1 MSNEVMEE
9 QKLMERIKHGDEA
22 AFEELVK
29 KYKNKV
35 TNYLFRLTRDY
46 ERAVDLAQETF
57 IRVFFKAKKYRPIAP
72 VSSWI
77 FTIASNLAK
86 TELKRMKRRNY
97 VPVEDVYNQYDQ
109 GIAIEDSHEED
120 RMVKR
125 MKRALQNLDARYRIP
140 VVLKDLE
147 GFSQEE
153 IAEILKIPLGTIK
166 ARISRGR
173 NRLKKEMNKIN
184 SMNLHRQE
192 NYQEMENERT

>member
-1 MSNEVMEE
+1 MGSEVMEDQE
-9 QKLMERIKHGDEA
+9 LMERIKHGDEP
-22 AFEELVK
+22 AFEELVR
-29 KYKNKV
+29 KYKNKI
-35 TNYLFRLTRDY
+35 TNYLYQLTRDY

-86 TELKRMKRRNY
+86 TELKRMKRRNH

-109 GIAIEDSHEED
+109 GIALEDSHEED
-120 RMVKR
+120 RMIRK
-125 MKRALQNLDARYRIP
+125 MKQVLQNLDPRYRIP

-173 NRLKKEMNKIN
+173 DRLKKEMNKLGSLN
-184 SMNLHRQE
+184 TQMHE

>member
-1 MSNEVMEE
+1 
-9 QKLMERIKHGDEA
+9 
-22 AFEELVK
+22 
-29 KYKNKV
+29 
-35 TNYLFRLTRDY
+35 
-46 ERAVDLAQETF
+46 
-57 IRVFFKAKKYRPIAP
+57 
-72 VSSWI
+72 
-77 FTIASNLAK
+77 
-86 TELKRMKRRNY
+86 MKRRIY